1 MSSMEEALQ
10 NLMAAKD
17 NVPQGIAQHGLQI
30 LEQISGQ
37 LAQAGVTDNL
47 AGLLEHTRG
56 GFETALQGC
65 AQLAQQLDERIAHLQ
80 AAMGG
85 GGFR

>member
-1 MSSMEEALQ
+1 MSTMQEALEHLLAAKEALPQGMAQQSLQVMEEA
-10 NLMAAKD
+10 M
-17 NVPQGIAQHGLQI
+17 GR
-30 LEQISGQ
+30 
-37 LAQAGVTDNL
+37 LAQAGVADNL
-47 AGLLEHTRG
+47 GGLLEHTRG

-65 AQLAQQLDERIAHLQ
+65 AQLAQELDQRIAHLQ